1 MALRKQLPALVGFIA
16 GIVVMMSFFS
26 ESKALALAATDLVSW
41 RTILAAFAL
50 ALGGANLLR
59 VNYRRSA
66 SGLLWQRLPSAIL
79 IGALLV
85 TISVGLAQGTTSGTY
100 AFLYDSIYRSG
111 AATVFSLNAFF
122 IVSAAYRAF
131 RIKDGPSIVFMLAGS
146 MVMLGQVGIGQVM
159 WSGLPVLSSWIMRV
173 PNMGAMR
180 GITIGASLGVI
191 GLGLRVMLGLERRH
205 FGAE

>member
-16 GIVVMMSFFS
+16 GLVVMMSFFS

-159 WSGLPVLSSWIMRV
+159 WSGLPVLSSWVMRV